1 MPSVSVHLSE
11 TNVKKLA
18 RHEPT
23 LLRHSQLG
31 HGPHTLHLKPR
42 KHRRVHTAIRKKKGI
57 VMHLDGQELHASLPT
72 MQGGSFKSFTRS
84 LGNKIKDIYTQNKP
98 AIRSALQGA
107 VKRGLQT
114 AVLTGSTMYGVPELA
129 PAGNAL
135 IDKYSDNLVGRLGDV
150 TGAYGL
156 GSRSRTSRRVG
167 HRRRSTCG
175 GSFLPA

>member
-11 TNVKKLA
+11 TNLHKLA

-31 HGPHTLHLKPR
+31 QGPHTLHLKPR
-42 KHRRVHTAIRKKKGI
+42 KHRRIHTAIRKRKGI
-57 VMHLDGQELHASLPT
+57 VLSLDGPELQASLPT
-72 MQGGSFKSFTRS
+72 MQGGSVKGFFRKVGRKVKEFY
-84 LGNKIKDIYTQNKP
+84 NEQKP
-98 AIRSALQGA
+98 AIRSALQTAVREGLQGA
-107 VKRGLQT
+107 VS
-114 AVLTGSTMYGVPELA
+114 AGSTMMGVPELA

-156 GSRSRTSRRVG
+156 APRRRVV
-167 HRRRSTCG
+167 HRRRATSG
-175 GSFLPA
+175 GSFLPGGY